1 MNHKSCID
9 LVPIFDNLTM
19 DEKKEIAYISNA
31 KNYGKG
37 ETIYNQGDTSK
48 DLYIVH
54 KGKVKI
60 SRFTKDGKEQV
71 LRTLEPGSF
80 MGELSLFLE
89 DEHADFATVME
100 NTEICHLDGDKFK
113 DLLVEMPTIS
123 LKLLREMSQ
132 RLDDTENTVESMG
145 VMSVEARIVNKLFE
159 LAKGQ
164 SKFELPYSKRDMA
177 SLLGMSSETLSRKLR
192 ELESD
197 QLIGLKG
204 QRGIELLDLDALE
217 SLM

>member
-1 MNHKSCID
+1 
-9 LVPIFDNLTM
+9 
-19 DEKKEIAYISNA
+19 
-31 KNYGKG
+31 
-37 ETIYNQGDTSK
+37 
-48 DLYIVH
+48 
-54 KGKVKI
+54 
-60 SRFTKDGKEQV
+60 
-71 LRTLEPGSF
+71 
-80 MGELSLFLE
+80 
-89 DEHADFATVME
+89 
-100 NTEICHLDGDKFK
+100 
-113 DLLVEMPTIS
+113 
-123 LKLLREMSQ
+123 MSQ